1 VIKSD
6 ANMNNTPHTDNM
18 EGFEI
23 VISTTSKEMADE
35 LLSAQVNG
43 LKQSEAIQ
51 KVFDPVQF
59 YHISVEAVSG
69 LVSVGT
75 IASWIYAA
83 IKKHKPDTTK
93 VDQIVIQNNQ
103 TNQTQIEVV
112 INQVINVQEKTRRT
126 KKHEKHK

>member
-1 VIKSD
+1 
-6 ANMNNTPHTDNM
+6 M
-18 EGFEI
+18 ETFEI

-59 YHISVEAVSG
+59 YHISVEAISG

-83 IKKHKPDTTK
+83 IKKHKPDMTK
-93 VDQIVIQNNQ
+93 VDQIVIQN
-103 TNQTQIEVV
+103 NQTQIEVV

-126 KKHEKHK
+126 KKGRKHK

>member
-1 VIKSD
+1 
-6 ANMNNTPHTDNM
+6 M

>member
-1 VIKSD
+1 MIKSD
-6 ANMNNTPHTDNM
+6 ANMKNTPHADNM